1 MLVTGDF
8 AYEKIGAFPAGS
20 KADPWCQ
27 GLRDGW
33 CGDEEENRKNWKGA
47 HSGNL
52 PCRRCGTQW
61 SFGHRLRRH
70 GALAATGRDGG
81 D

>member
-1 MLVTGDF
+1 MSLDERSNAVAGDF

-33 CGDEEENRKNWKGA
+33 CGDEEENCERLEGERIGA
-47 HSGNL
+47 ICLVADTVRMGFG
-52 PCRRCGTQW
+52 RRRAGT
-61 SFGHRLRRH
+61 FDPHC
-70 GALAATGRDGG
+70 
-81 D
+81 